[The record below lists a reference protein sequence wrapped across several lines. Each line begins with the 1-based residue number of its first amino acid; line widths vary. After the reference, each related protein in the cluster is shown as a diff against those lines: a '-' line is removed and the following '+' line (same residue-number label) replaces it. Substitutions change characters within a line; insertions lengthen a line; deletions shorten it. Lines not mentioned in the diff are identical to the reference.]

1 MTDMTPIADDT
12 AATLTF
18 GLLRDAY
25 LDLAQTLLRIE
36 QGSARD
42 LLQAIEKRAALRLS
56 ALEDEIFT
64 DPLEQTALAMAASP
78 VLAVLR
84 EAQAA

>member
-12 AATLTF
+12 AATMTF

-36 QGSARD
+36 EVPARD
-42 LLQAIEKRAALRLS
+42 LLQAIEKRATLRLTT
-56 ALEDEIFT
+56 LEGEILT
-64 DPLEQTALAMAASP
+64 DPLEQTALAIAAAP

-84 EAQAA
+84 EAQEA

>member
-1 MTDMTPIADDT
+1 MTDMTPIADD
-12 AATLTF
+12 AATTMTF

-36 QGSARD
+36 EVSARD
-42 LLQAIEKRAALRLS
+42 LLQAIEKRAALRLT
-56 ALEDEIFT
+56 ALEDEVLK
-64 DPLEQTALAMAASP
+64 DPLEQTALAIAAAP

-84 EAQAA
+84 EAQEA

>member
-1 MTDMTPIADDT
+1 MTDMTPIADD
-12 AATLTF
+12 AATTMTF

-36 QGSARD
+36 EVSARD
-42 LLQAIEKRAALRLS
+42 LLQAIEKRAALRLN
-56 ALEDEIFT
+56 ALEDEVLK
-64 DPLEQTALAMAASP
+64 DPLEQTALAIAAAP

-84 EAQAA
+84 EAQEA